1 MQTKVLIVGK
11 HNHLGWIEHTIE
23 GFLQA
28 NVTIEHFFINK
39 LTVKNTLLKALYKNF
54 HREGGELKLQL
65 QELEEKIKSFN
76 PTLVLFV
83 GAFFVPH
90 ELFALCKENKIM
102 TAGWVGDLFDEDKKK
117 YIPFVDKLY
126 VSDSAFI
133 SLAQNLG
140 FTEVHFLQFGYN
152 PALHVNLEQPRRT
165 TINFIGSYTKERD
178 VTFQALANCNFEI
191 YGSHWE
197 KLSHVGTQ
205 WKVSNKKIDQ
215 HKVVSIYNA
224 TLTTLNVAQKSNII
238 NMVNMRTF
246 EAIACGSCLLNDNI
260 KDLEFCFEPNKEILV
275 YNSLE
280 ELNELTCKIFQDNTY
295 GRQIAQNGYKRLL
308 GSPYSYKDKAL
319 QILKDFTIRT

>member
-1 MQTKVLIVGK
+1 MQKKVLIVGK
-11 HNHLGWIEHTIE
+11 QNHLGWIEHTIE

-28 NVTIEHFFINK
+28 NVTVEHFFINK
-39 LTVKNTLLKALYKNF
+39 LTLKNTLLKVLYRNF
-54 HREGGELKLQL
+54 HHEDGELKLQI
-65 QELEEKIKSFN
+65 QELEGKIKIFN

-90 ELFALCKENKIM
+90 ELFALCKEKKIM

-140 FTEVHFLQFGYN
+140 FKEAHFLQFGYN
-152 PALHVNLEQPRRT
+152 PALHVNLEQQRRNA
-165 TINFIGSYTKERD
+165 INFIGSYTKERD
-178 VTFQALANCNFEI
+178 VAFQALANCNFEI

-197 KLSHVGTQ
+197 KLSQLGTQ

-215 HKVVSIYNA
+215 NKVVSIYNA

-246 EAIACGSCLLNDNI
+246 EAIACGSCLINDHV
-260 KDLEFCFEPNKEILV
+260 KDLEFCFEPGKEILV
-275 YNSLE
+275 YATLE
-280 ELNELTCKIFQDNTY
+280 ELNELTCKVFKDNFY
-295 GRQIAQNGYKRLL
+295 AKQIAQNGYKRLL
-308 GSPYSYKDKAL
+308 GSRCSYKDKAL
-319 QILKDFTIRT
+319 QILQDFTIRT